1 MDHDVPNSPVPA
13 GALGLIMPMPANV
26 GSHAVDIISDKDR
39 EHGQATKTAI
49 KTTIFKYYQPATV
62 LALLLFWG
70 LGPKSL
76 TENPLT
82 LVILG
87 PAIIAMVLS
96 LEWVNERH
104 KSWRLTEQEFLRD
117 LYWFVFTR
125 SGVIA
130 LIKTPFINEPLKAL
144 KANLGISTP
153 WFMDLPFVVQVA
165 VILALVELTQY
176 WIHRALHNQAFLWR
190 VHVPHHFLLQM
201 NTLKSGVGNP
211 LEFFVLGLTISVFLD
226 VETSAL
232 FCAASIGG
240 AVAKFAHAN
249 VRFDPPRWYSFIFT
263 TIESHSVHHSS
274 NYDDTR
280 SNYSNALII
289 WDRIFGTY
297 RDGDAEIVGCQE
309 DRQRQSL
316 LDQHIYPIIPAIDW
330 IKLRWMSRPRRAP

>member
-1 MDHDVPNSPVPA
+1 MDHRVSNTLRGTEA
-13 GALGLIMPMPANV
+13 HGLPMPLQGDAV
-26 GSHAVDIISDKDR
+26 GSAGVDDPERSRTRVRD
-39 EHGQATKTAI
+39 I
-49 KTTIFKYYQPATV
+49 KKNIFKYYQPATILV
-62 LALLLFWG
+62 LLLFWG

-104 KSWRLTEQEFLRD
+104 KSWRLTEEEFLRD

-130 LIKTPFINEPLKAL
+130 LIRTPYINEPLKAL
-144 KANLGISTP
+144 KKDLGITTP

-165 VILALVELTQY
+165 VVLLLIEFTQY

-226 VETSAL
+226 VDNNAL
-232 FCAASIGG
+232 FCAGSIGG

-249 VRFDPPRWYSFIFT
+249 VRFDPPRWYSYIFT
-263 TIESHSVHHSS
+263 TIESHSVHHSN
-274 NYDDTR
+274 NYDETR
-280 SNYSNALII
+280 SNYSNSLII
-289 WDRIFGTY
+289 WDRVFGTF
-297 RDGDAEIVGCQE
+297 RDGDAEVVGCQE
-309 DRQRQSL
+309 DRKKQSL

-330 IKLRWMSRPRRAP
+330 CRVKYVKRYREQSDAAK